1 MPDEKECNLSFLQLF
16 CEGKKKVFK
25 KEDIPTLQ
33 ADEKWPEYAVK
44 HAWPQVKDVPGINKY
59 FPESF

>member
-1 MPDEKECNLSFLQLF
+1 MF
-16 CEGKKKVFK
+16 CEGRKKVFK

-59 FPESF
+59 FPDSF